1 MFVAAGLAPASFLFA
16 AGVAGLFNTDFDS
29 LPMAVMFLAP
39 ALISGLVFV
48 LLAYLLGAGIRRLK
62 KPVAVTISLI
72 IILAVCL
79 GVALNPVYISGGHG
93 SSYQF
98 SLLGF
103 PDILGQFR
111 IPSVVSL
118 SYFIC
123 LTLLIVVLLVY
134 QHRPQSFPTLPLSRE
149 QRRRLLRRSLLGS
162 LILFIALFCWTHRAL
177 FFLKPLADMGVAG
190 VQYRLA
196 LSLQKP
202 GSQLGSNADSRSRH
216 GAGPFTPFGRK

>member
-1 MFVAAGLAPASFLFA
+1 MVGYHQKIQRCIYLYPGTIERMDNRQTLGPSVS
-16 AGVAGLFNTDFDS
+16 GIR
-29 LPMAVMFLAP
+29 
-39 ALISGLVFV
+39 ISGLVFV

-79 GVALNPVYISGGHG
+79 GVAFNPVYISGGHG

-149 QRRRLLRRSLLGS
+149 QRRRQ
-162 LILFIALFCWTHRAL
+162 A
-177 FFLKPLADMGVAG
+177 AG
-190 VQYRLA
+190 T
-196 LSLQKP
+196 
-202 GSQLGSNADSRSRH
+202 SQLNATSLR
-216 GAGPFTPFGRK
+216 